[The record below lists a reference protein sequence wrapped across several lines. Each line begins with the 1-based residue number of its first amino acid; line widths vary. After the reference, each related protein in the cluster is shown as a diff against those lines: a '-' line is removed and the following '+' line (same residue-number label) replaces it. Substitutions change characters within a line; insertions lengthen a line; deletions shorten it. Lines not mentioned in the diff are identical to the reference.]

1 MKKKVLIIGYGSI
14 GRKHAQLLK
23 RFKNIGDIF
32 IFSNQKD
39 IGFKKIRKLSE
50 VKKIQPD
57 YIIISSRTSEHYK
70 NLLYI
75 ERNLKNKII
84 LVEKPLFNKFK
95 KLNITNNKVFIG
107 YNLRFHPVL
116 KYIKKYIRNKKI
128 IFVNI
133 KCSSRLPSWRKNIDY
148 VNSNS
153 AKKSFG
159 GGALLELSHEID
171 YLQWIFKEIKKIY
184 LSKID
189 KVSNLKIDTE
199 DQVNIIGKT
208 LKTNFNMDL
217 NFFSYFNERVLI
229 INGHDFSLKGN
240 LIENTIEIIKNKS
253 KKKIKI
259 FMKPNQTYIEQH
271 KSILGDS
278 FKNLCSYE
286 EGKKIML
293 VVKKIKE
300 NEKK

>member
-1 MKKKVLIIGYGSI
+1 LKKKVLIIGYGSI

-116 KYIKKYIRNKKI
+116 KYIKKYIQNKKI

-148 VNSNS
+148 INSNS

-217 NFFSYFNERVLI
+217 NFFSYFNERGLI

-240 LIENTIEIIKNKS
+240 LIENTIEIIKNKT
-253 KKKIKI
+253 KKNNINQALLDHLKIYVA
-259 FMKPNQTYIEQH
+259 MK
-271 KSILGDS
+271 G
-278 FKNLCSYE
+278 
-286 EGKKIML
+286 
-293 VVKKIKE
+293 
-300 NEKK
+300 EKK

>member
-23 RFKNIGDIF
+23 RFKNVGDIF

-39 IGFKKIRKLSE
+39 LGFKKIKKLSE

-70 NLLYI
+70 NLLFI

-84 LVEKPLFNKFK
+84 LVEKPLFHKFK
-95 KLNITNNKVFIG
+95 KLNIKNNKVFIG

-148 VNSNS
+148 INSNS

-217 NFFSYFNERVLI
+217 NFFSYFN
-229 INGHDFSLKGN
+229 
-240 LIENTIEIIKNKS
+240 
-253 KKKIKI
+253 
-259 FMKPNQTYIEQH
+259 
-271 KSILGDS
+271 
-278 FKNLCSYE
+278 
-286 EGKKIML
+286 
-293 VVKKIKE
+293 
-300 NEKK
+300 

>member
-23 RFKNIGDIF
+23 RFKNIKDIF

-39 IGFKKIRKLSE
+39 IGFKKIRKISE

-95 KLNITNNKVFIG
+95 KLNIKNNKVFIG

-148 VNSNS
+148 INSNS

-159 GGALLELSHEID
+159 GGALLD
-171 YLQWIFKEIKKIY
+171 
-184 LSKID
+184 
-189 KVSNLKIDTE
+189 
-199 DQVNIIGKT
+199 
-208 LKTNFNMDL
+208 
-217 NFFSYFNERVLI
+217 
-229 INGHDFSLKGN
+229 
-240 LIENTIEIIKNKS
+240 
-253 KKKIKI
+253 
-259 FMKPNQTYIEQH
+259 
-271 KSILGDS
+271 
-278 FKNLCSYE
+278 
-286 EGKKIML
+286 
-293 VVKKIKE
+293 
-300 NEKK
+300 